1 MSRRLDRINHL
12 LQQEIAELLTR
23 ELKDPR
29 LGVMVSITGVETSPD
44 LRTAKVFVS
53 IYGSE
58 AESEKALEALRGA
71 AGFLRRELS
80 ARLRMKQVPVL
91 VFERDRSIE
100 RGARIAQLLRE
111 VAAEREARPQ
121 AEPAES

>member
-71 AGFLRRELS
+71 AGLPVLRLVEAVELS
-80 ARLRMKQVPVL
+80 GV
-91 VFERDRSIE
+91 
-100 RGARIAQLLRE
+100 
-111 VAAEREARPQ
+111 
-121 AEPAES
+121 

>member
-1 MSRRLDRINHL
+1 MSRRLDRVNHL

-53 IYGSE
+53 VYGSE

-80 ARLRMKQVPVL
+80 ARLRMKQVPAL
-91 VFERDRSIE
+91 IFERDRSIE

>member
-1 MSRRLDRINHL
+1 MSRRLDRVNHL

-29 LGVMVSITGVETSPD
+29 LGVMLSITGVETSPD
-44 LRTAKVFVS
+44 LRTAKVYVS

-58 AESEKALEALRGA
+58 TESEQALEALRGA

-91 VFERDRSIE
+91 IFERDRSIE
-100 RGARIAQLLRE
+100 RGARIAELLRE
-111 VAAEREARPQ
+111 VAAEREARAK

>member
-1 MSRRLDRINHL
+1 MSRRLDRVNQL
-12 LQQEIAELLTR
+12 LRQEIADLLTR

-58 AESEKALEALRGA
+58 TESEQALEALRGA

-111 VAAEREARPQ
+111 VAAEREARAK

>member
-1 MSRRLDRINHL
+1 MSRRLDRVNHL

-80 ARLRMKQVPVL
+80 ARLRMKQVPAL
-91 VFERDRSIE
+91 IFERDRSIE
-100 RGARIAQLLRE
+100 RGTRIAQLLRE
-111 VAAEREARPQ
+111 VAAERKARSE

>member
-1 MSRRLDRINHL
+1 MSRRLDRVNHL

-44 LRTAKVFVS
+44 LRTAKVYVS

-58 AESEKALEALRGA
+58 TESEQALEALRGA

-91 VFERDRSIE
+91 IFERDRSIE
-100 RGARIAQLLRE
+100 RGARITELLRE
-111 VAAEREARPQ
+111 VAAEREARAK

>member
-29 LGVMVSITGVETSPD
+29 LGVMVSITAVETSPD

-91 VFERDRSIE
+91 IFERDRSIE

-111 VAAEREARPQ
+111 VAAEREARAQ

>member
-1 MSRRLDRINHL
+1 MSRRLDRVNHL

-44 LRTAKVFVS
+44 LRTAKVYVS

-58 AESEKALEALRGA
+58 TESEQALEALRGA

-91 VFERDRSIE
+91 IFERDRSIE
-100 RGARIAQLLRE
+100 RGARIAELLRE
-111 VAAEREARPQ
+111 VAAEREARAK

>member
-1 MSRRLDRINHL
+1 MSRRLDRVNHL
-12 LQQEIAELLTR
+12 LQQEIADLLTR

-58 AESEKALEALRGA
+58 TESERALEALRGA

-80 ARLRMKQVPVL
+80 ARLRMKQVPAL
-91 VFERDRSIE
+91 IFERDRSIE
-100 RGARIAQLLRE
+100 RGARIAELLRE
-111 VAAEREARPQ
+111 VAAEREARVK
-121 AEPAES
+121 AEPTES

>member
-1 MSRRLDRINHL
+1 MSRRLDRVNHL
-12 LQQEIAELLTR
+12 LQQELAELLTR
-23 ELKDPR
+23 ELKEPR

-58 AESEKALEALRGA
+58 TESERALEALRGA

-80 ARLRMKQVPVL
+80 ARLRMKQVPAL

-100 RGARIAQLLRE
+100 RGARIAELLRE
-111 VAAEREARPQ
+111 VAAEREARAK

>member
-58 AESEKALEALRGA
+58 AEGEKALEALRGA

-91 VFERDRSIE
+91 IFERDRSIE

-111 VAAEREARPQ
+111 VAAEREARAQ

>member
-1 MSRRLDRINHL
+1 MSRRLDRVNHL

-58 AESEKALEALRGA
+58 TESEQALEALRGA

-80 ARLRMKQVPVL
+80 ARLRMKQVPAL

-111 VAAEREARPQ
+111 VAAEREARAK